1 MTWASGGTVTVQR
14 DPAKKH
20 YYRTGTVSCSAIT
33 KWAYISN
40 GSILWYFSPGGEV
53 VDTGSHEIAAGTRIS
68 QTISSTSQVTPYIY
82 AGSYSTP
89 SCSSVSAV
97 YNYGSKAVPTVYG
110 SPSSG
115 FVNPAKDRVFSFGA
129 NSISGIDEQ
138 YTVSSGTFYY
148 KESSADSY
156 TSIAMS
162 SRSFTLPANTLV
174 LGKTYNYY
182 AVLTLDDGTTAQTP
196 TYTINTEDGVAS
208 ITPLSPTNVV
218 IYGKTD
224 FRWNYSNTK
233 GTAQY
238 AYDIQLS
245 NDNGETWETIF
256 NHVVSSESV
265 SEEYSGI
272 TAGTKLWRARGYN
285 QQDVPGDWSDS
296 LSFICNV
303 PPEAP
308 TITSVSGTGRKT
320 VEWEATDQVAFHLLV
335 ENNSTNETV
344 YDSGDVYSSSTQY
357 LINEYLPNGD
367 YTVKVKIIN
376 IYGKDSAYA
385 STQFT
390 QSVGTLHPEM
400 TLSYNK
406 DSGEVLVTVADP
418 EAVEFYLKRD
428 GVLIAHFTASTYS
441 DKFANGRTEY
451 EAISVDSNGSFGT
464 VTDSIEILIDGAYII
479 RQNGQK
485 INVSERWNE
494 KFSIGNTEER
504 RFKANEFLG
513 ASVPSHIFA
522 KMRTKRYAFVFE
534 DADRIAADLLGEV
547 VFYADQFGNGD
558 WVVPVG
564 FTRTDYWY
572 GDDTTMQL
580 ELTEFDE
587 GISYAV

>member
-33 KWAYISN
+33 KWAYNSN
-40 GSILWYFSPGGEV
+40 GRILWYFSPGGEV
-53 VDTGSHEIAAGTRIS
+53 VDTGSREIAAGTRIS
-68 QTISSTSQVTPYIY
+68 QTIPSTSQVTPYIY
-82 AGSYSTP
+82 ADSYSTP

-115 FVNPAKDRVFSFGA
+115 FVNPAKDRVFSFGV

-162 SRSFTLPANTLV
+162 TRSFTLPANTLT

-208 ITPLSPTNVV
+208 VTPVAPTNVV
-218 IYGKTD
+218 VYGKTD
-224 FRWNYSNTK
+224 FRWSYSNTK
-233 GTAQY
+233 GTMQY

-256 NHVVSSESV
+256 SHVVSSESV

-285 QQDVPGDWSDS
+285 QQDDPGEWSQS
-296 LSFICNV
+296 LSFVCNV
-303 PPEAP
+303 PSEAP
-308 TITSVSGTGRKT
+308 TITAISGNGRKT
-320 VEWEATDQVAFHLLV
+320 VAWTATDQVAFHLLV
-335 ENNSTNETV
+335 EDNSTNEV
-344 YDSGDVYSSSTQY
+344 IYDSGDVYSSNTEY

-376 IYGKDSAYA
+376 IYGKDSEYA
-385 STQFT
+385 SAQFT
-390 QSVGTLHPEM
+390 QNADTLHPTM
-400 TLSYNK
+400 DLSYNEE
-406 DSGEVLVTVADP
+406 SGEVLITVSDPDADD
-418 EAVEFYLKRD
+418 FYLKRN
-428 GVLIAHFTASTYS
+428 GVLIAHFEGATYS
-441 DKFANGRTEY
+441 DRFANGNTTY
-451 EAISVDSNGSFGT
+451 EVISISEDGSFGT
-464 VTDSIEILIDGAYII
+464 TTKSIEIHINGALII
-479 RQNGQK
+479 RQNGQR
-485 INVSERWNE
+485 INVSKRWNE

-504 RFKANEFLG
+504 RFHANEFLG
-513 ASVPSHIFA
+513 ASAPSHTFT
-522 KMRTKRYAFVFE
+522 KMKTKRYSFVFSDKE
-534 DADRIAADLLGEV
+534 RIASDLLGEI
-547 VFYADQFGNGD
+547 VFYADQFGNKD

-572 GDDTTMQL
+572 GNDTSMQL